1 MTRDETK
8 LILMAIMASYPSWKP
23 MSFEA
28 TVNTWSMML
37 SGYEY
42 ADISTAL
49 KAYIL
54 TDAKGFAPSIGQL
67 IDKIT
72 VSGSE
77 LTPLQAWSLVY
88 SRMQSSIYH
97 AEENFNSLPD
107 AIKHVIGSAEVLRQW
122 AMTDS
127 GSVTVIQAN
136 FVRAYNA
143 EIAQEREQRKLPTD
157 LRKLLQSTSQRL
169 IGEGA

>member
-8 LILMAIMASYPSWKP
+8 LILMAIMASYPNWKP

-72 VSGSE
+72 AASSE
-77 LTPLQAWSLVY
+77 LTPIEAWSLVY
-88 SRMQSSIYH
+88 GRIQNSIYH

-107 AIKHVIGSAEVLRQW
+107 TVKRVVGSSEVLRQW

-127 GSVTVIQAN
+127 DSVTVIQAN
-136 FVRAYNA
+136 FVRAYSA
-143 EIAQEREQRKLPTD
+143 EVTKEREVRKLPPD
-157 LRKLLQSTSQRL
+157 LRTMLQSTSQRL
-169 IGEGA
+169 IGAEA

>member
-1 MTRDETK
+1 MSRDETK
-8 LILMAIMASYPSWKP
+8 LILMSIMASYPNWKP

-28 TVNTWSMML
+28 TVNTWYMML
-37 SGYEY
+37 SDYEY
-42 ADISTAL
+42 TDISAAL

-72 VSGSE
+72 SASSE
-77 LTPLQAWSLVY
+77 LTPIEAWSLVY
-88 SRMQSSIYH
+88 GRMQNSIYH

-107 AIKHVIGSAEVLRQW
+107 IIKRVVGSAEVLRQW

-127 GSVTVIQAN
+127 DSVTVIQAN

-143 EIAQEREQRKLPTD
+143 EVAKERETRKLPVD
-157 LRKLLQSTSQRL
+157 FRKLLQSTSQRL
-169 IGEGA
+169 IGAEA